1 MRVNILVKT
10 EDLELVRQNENE
22 KYILGIKV
30 SPTGE
35 EPATHHFCTVPGE
48 QEKIQKILS
57 KQNLSIMEVGEPK
70 QFLNKWGLKV
80 IR

>member
-1 MRVNILVKT
+1 MRVNILVKS
-10 EDLELVRQNENE
+10 EDLETVRQKENNSL
-22 KYILGIKV
+22 ILGIKV

-35 EPATHHFCTVPGE
+35 EPATHHYCTVPGDE
-48 QEKIQKILS
+48 QIIQKYLD

-70 QFLNKWGLKV
+70 EFLNKWGLKV